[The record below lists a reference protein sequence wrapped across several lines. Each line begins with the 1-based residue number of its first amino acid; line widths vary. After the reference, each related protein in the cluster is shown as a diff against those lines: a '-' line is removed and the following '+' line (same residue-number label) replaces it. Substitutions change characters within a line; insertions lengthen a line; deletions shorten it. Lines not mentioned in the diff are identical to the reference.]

1 MQEKIQ
7 QLSDTI
13 IINKVITSQIKD
25 FKVKNIYFYD
35 DKNEIYNLNLLV
47 EFIENKYLYFDSASF
62 NITDNTDILNHCS
75 WKKIEF
81 LEENT
86 NIISIKEDEL
96 TSYFI
101 LFSNNDILYI
111 FQRLISSNKWEQN
124 FEIVKKYLKTIKR
137 LRTT

>member
-1 MQEKIQ
+1 M
-7 QLSDTI
+7 
-13 IINKVITSQIKD
+13 ITSQIKD

-35 DKNEIYNLNLLV
+35 DKNEIYNLKLLV

-62 NITDNTDILNHCS
+62 NITDNTDILNQCS
-75 WKKIEF
+75 WKKIEI

>member
-35 DKNEIYNLNLLV
+35 DKNEIYNLKLLV

-62 NITDNTDILNHCS
+62 NITDNTDILNQCS
-75 WKKIEF
+75 WKK
-81 LEENT
+81 
-86 NIISIKEDEL
+86 
-96 TSYFI
+96 
-101 LFSNNDILYI
+101 
-111 FQRLISSNKWEQN
+111 
-124 FEIVKKYLKTIKR
+124 LKF
-137 LRTT
+137 

>member
-35 DKNEIYNLNLLV
+35 DKNEIYNLKLLV

-62 NITDNTDILNHCS
+62 NITDNTDILNQCS
-75 WKKIEF
+75 WKKIEV